1 MIFHQNVT
9 YFRGT
14 ICAPKILL
22 LNAGEIGPWRNRP
35 LEKSAPKRLGPISP
49 EKSAPVADFSGE
61 IGPNRNFGEIVPI
74 VKFYIYRCCFLKKYS
89 LHLGFI

>member
-1 MIFHQNVT
+1 MLIQFKENCIH
-9 YFRGT
+9 
-14 ICAPKILL
+14 LE
-22 LNAGEIGPWRNRP
+22 NAGEIGPWRNRP
-35 LEKSAPKRLGPISP
+35 L

-74 VKFYIYRCCFLKKYS
+74 VKFYIYRCCFFRKYS